1 MRTAVLTLPQDEF
14 LAGYWAVDPGEHV
27 SLIGPTGTGKTTLG
41 MKLLAGA
48 TAQHTDMT
56 GVVLAMKPHKRPPRP
71 GERGRQTGD
80 ETVARLTRE
89 LGGKIVRSWPAPRR
103 MPWDRPPAFWTFWPE
118 HTFDI
123 DLDEARHSEAFGR
136 LLVDRYKR
144 GSSWVFADETYS
156 LTHEMGLAKPLVTL
170 WTKGRSMDCGL
181 IAATQKPSHV
191 PLWMYSQ
198 ASHLFLWNDPDKR
211 ARQRLGEIS
220 GFDPAVIRSVVH
232 QLNGH
237 SCLYLRPRDRSMA
250 ILV

>member
-1 MRTAVLTLPQDEF
+1 MPADEF
-14 LAGYWAVDPGEHV
+14 VRDYWTIDRGEHV

-48 TAQHTDMT
+48 TAQHDDTT

-71 GERGRQTGD
+71 GERRKVTGD
-80 ETVARLTRE
+80 ETVANLTRD
-89 LGGKIVRSWPAPRR
+89 LGGRVLRSWPPPRLW
-103 MPWDRPPAFWTFWPE
+103 PWERPPAFWTLWPE

-123 DLDEARHSEAFGR
+123 DLDEQRHAEMFGR
-136 LLVDRYKR
+136 LLVDRYRR

-170 WTKGRSMDCGL
+170 WTKGRSMDTGL
-181 IAATQKPSHV
+181 IGATQKPSHV

-198 ASHLFLWNDPDKR
+198 ASHVFLWNDPDKR

-220 GFDPAVIRSVVH
+220 GFDPAVIRSVVN

-237 SCLYLRPRDRSMA
+237 SCLYLRPRDRTMA
-250 ILV
+250 ILI